1 MANGQSVAA
10 PRDHHEQMIVTPE
23 RWKKIEGV
31 FEQAL
36 ELAPEQRAD
45 FVRRN
50 CNGDDE
56 LRREVESLIQ
66 SHAKA
71 GSFIDRRSAF
81 FSANPLED
89 TAPALASGQLIGPY
103 RLVREIGR
111 GGMGA
116 VYLAERADEQYQKRV
131 AIKLIKR
138 GMDSDAVLRHF
149 QNERQILASLDHPN
163 IARLFDAGTTADG
176 LPYFVMEFVDG
187 IAIDKYC
194 GARELSIPDR
204 LKLFREVCA
213 AVSYAHQ
220 HTVVHR
226 DIKPSNILVTADG
239 VPKLLDFG
247 IAKILQPND
256 GGVETMLTAAGM
268 RPLTPHYA
276 SPEQLRG
283 ERLTTATDVYSLG
296 AVLFEILTGKLPYRF
311 PSQAPH
317 DVGRVIVEQEPT
329 RPSTAIAV
337 SDGKSQIPNAKLLL
351 GDLDNIVLMALRKEP
366 ARRYQSVDQFSEDV
380 RRYLESRPV
389 IARRDTAFY
398 RATKFVQRNKTLT
411 ATAAL
416 VALSLLGGIVATTW
430 QAHRANAEK
439 ARAERRFND
448 VRKLAHSVLFD
459 YHDAIK
465 NLPGATAVRERL
477 VKDALTYLDSL
488 SREAGGDPALQ
499 GELAAAYERVADV
512 LGQPFAASLG
522 DTAGATKSYL
532 KALRIREALVAG
544 SPQNRQNRRDLAQNY
559 ARISKQLIQTNE
571 AARGMDYLR
580 KALAIYLQLNAEQ
593 PINSELRYDLAA
605 TYNDFGFALEDWWGD
620 ASGALEYHRRALS
633 LREQFVAADPGNQLH
648 RYNLSMTYVNIGRAL
663 FQSGD
668 TKGAL
673 ASNQQGLA
681 IRAALFAEN
690 PTNADYRRLLAISYQ
705 NDGKYRALLHDVSG
719 ALQSFRNKLLLD
731 EQSLADDPVNAQT
744 REDLGYSYERTAD
757 LLIESGDYLQALSH
771 YSKALAL
778 YEEVSTVAP
787 HIWRLRY
794 RAIFARAGIANVQ
807 AKLGQRRTALAECS
821 KVLALL
827 NEIPENPASRL
838 QSGARALIDIHLA
851 WAYAALAGTK
861 DVPTTEQ
868 QEHWHSA
875 RDMYARSLEIWQ
887 DMQKHGILTGEYTAK
902 PEEVTREI
910 AKCEAALGR

>member
-1 MANGQSVAA
+1 M
-10 PRDHHEQMIVTPE
+10 PRPSKVVTPE
-23 RWKKIEGV
+23 RWKQIEAV
-31 FEQAL
+31 FEQTL
-36 ELAPEQRAD
+36 ELAPDQRSAFLQNSCD
-45 FVRRN
+45 
-50 CNGDDE
+50 GDKE
-56 LRREVESLIQ
+56 LRREVESLLE
-66 SHAKA
+66 SHARA
-71 GSFIDRRSAF
+71 GSFIDQHSLF
-81 FSANPLED
+81 FSQD
-89 TAPALASGQLIGPY
+89 LAEEEPPSIQSGQLIGPY
-103 RLVREIGR
+103 RVVHEIGR

-116 VYLAERADEQYQKRV
+116 VYLAERADRQYQKQV

-138 GMDSDAVLRHF
+138 GMDTDAVLRHF
-149 QNERQILASLDHPN
+149 RNERQILASFDHPN
-163 IARLFDAGTTADG
+163 IARLFDAGTTEDG
-176 LPYFVMEFVDG
+176 LPYFVMEYVEGVPIDRYCNERAL
-187 IAIDKYC
+187 AI
-194 GARELSIPDR
+194 RER
-204 LKLFREVCA
+204 LELFREACA
-213 AVSYAHQ
+213 AVSYAHR
-220 HTVVHR
+220 HAVIHR
-226 DIKPSNILVTADG
+226 DIKPSNILVTNEG
-239 VPKLLDFG
+239 RPKLLDFG
-247 IAKILQPND
+247 IAKILQPGN
-256 GGVETMLTAAGM
+256 GAEALMTATGV
-268 RPLTPHYA
+268 RPMTPEYA
-276 SPEQLRG
+276 SPEQVAG
-283 ERLTTATDVYSLG
+283 KPLTTASDVYSLG
-296 AVLFEILTGKLPYRF
+296 VVLFELLTGCHPCFESLSPE
-311 PSQAPH
+311 QIA
-317 DVGRVIVEQEPT
+317 RVITEQEPT
-329 RPSTAIAV
+329 KPSTAVAR
-337 SDGKSQIPNAKLLL
+337 SDGSSKSQIPNPKLLR
-351 GDLDNIVLMALRKEP
+351 GDLDNITLMALRKEP
-366 ARRYQSVDQFSEDV
+366 ERRYASVEQLTEDIRRHLEARPVFARKDTLGYRTAKFV
-380 RRYLESRPV
+380 RRN
-389 IARRDTAFY
+389 
-398 RATKFVQRNKTLT
+398 RALT
-411 ATAAL
+411 AAAAL
-416 VALSLLGGIVATTW
+416 VLVSLVGGLFATTW
-430 QAHRANAEK
+430 EAQRARAEK
-439 ARAERRFND
+439 LRAERRFND
-448 VRKLAHSVLFD
+448 VRRLAHSVLFD

-465 NLPGATAVRERL
+465 NLPGATKVRERL
-477 VKDALTYLDSL
+477 VKDALAYLDSL
-488 SREAGGDPALQ
+488 AREASGDPALQ
-499 GELAAAYERVADV
+499 GELAAAYERVGDV

-571 AARGMDYLR
+571 AARGTDYLR

-593 PINSELRYDLAA
+593 PMNSELRYDLAA

-620 ASGALEYHRRALS
+620 ACGALEYHRRALS

-648 RYNLSMTYVNIGRAL
+648 RYNLSMTYVIIGRAL

-673 ASNQQGLA
+673 ESNQQGLA

-719 ALQSFRNKLLLD
+719 ALQSFRSKLLLD

-778 YEEVSTVAP
+778 YEKVSTVAP

-807 AKLGQRRTALAECS
+807 AKLGQRRTALAGCS

-875 RDMYARSLEIWQ
+875 RYMYARSLEIWQ

-910 AKCEAALGR
+910 AKCDAALGVKE